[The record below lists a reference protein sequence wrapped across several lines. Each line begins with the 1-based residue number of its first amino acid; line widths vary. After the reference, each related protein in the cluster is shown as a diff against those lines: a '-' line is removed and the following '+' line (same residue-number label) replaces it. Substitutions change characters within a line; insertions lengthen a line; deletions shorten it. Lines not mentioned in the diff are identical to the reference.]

1 LIPGAMKRQ
10 KILSWKCRDRVLEV
24 GTRPLIMGI
33 LNVTPDSFSDGG
45 NFFDRNSA
53 VEHGLQMVRDGADIL
68 DVGGESTRPG
78 AAEVSADDEAA
89 RVVPVI
95 EALSKQTHAVIS
107 VDTWKASIARRAID
121 AGARIINDVSALTHD
136 ADMPRVVM
144 ESGAGVVLMH
154 MQGTP
159 RTMQQAP
166 HYDDVVTDVSRY
178 LQTRVQTLEAMGVH
192 RESLAVDPG
201 IGFGKT
207 VEHNVS
213 LLANLASLASL
224 QRPVVV
230 GLSRKSFLGK
240 LTGCEVSERLAP
252 SLAGLVYG
260 VLHGAHVMRVHDVK
274 ESCQAVA
281 VAVRLM
287 ESRLCGRC

>member
-1 LIPGAMKRQ
+1 MKRQ

>member
-1 LIPGAMKRQ
+1 MKSQ
-10 KILSWKCRDRVLEV
+10 EILLWKCRDRVLEI
-24 GTRPLIMGI
+24 GNRPLIMGI

-45 NFFDRNSA
+45 KFLDTTAALER
-53 VEHGLQMVRDGADIL
+53 GLQMVAEGADLI

-78 AAEVSADDEAA
+78 AGEVSAADEIA

-95 EALSKQTHAVIS
+95 EALAARTTVTLSI
-107 VDTWKASIARRAID
+107 DTWKAAVARRAVE

-136 ADMPRVVM
+136 ADMSRVAKDH
-144 ESGAGVVLMH
+144 GTGVILMH

-159 RTMQQAP
+159 RTMQKDPQYA
-166 HYDDVVTDVSRY
+166 DVVADVARY
-178 LQTRVQTLEAMGVH
+178 LETRLDACVAGGLD

-213 LLANLASLASL
+213 LLAHLRALRATG
-224 QRPVVV
+224 RPVVI

-240 LTGCEVSERLAP
+240 LTGCEVGERLAP
-252 SLAGLVYG
+252 SLAALVFC
-260 VLHGAHVMRVHDVK
+260 VLNGAHIMRVHDVK
-274 ESCQAVA
+274 ESRQAMTVA
-281 VAVRLM
+281 MALA
-287 ESRLCGRC
+287 EGG

>member
-1 LIPGAMKRQ
+1 MKRQ

-207 VEHNVS
+207 VEHN
-213 LLANLASLASL
+213 LEILNRLYEFKDLG
-224 QRPVVV
+224 RPICV
-230 GLSRKSFLGK
+230 GTSRKSFIGK
-240 LTGCEVSERLAP
+240 ILNNESASDRLAGTI
-252 SLAGLVYG
+252 ATCTAAMIR
-260 VLHGAHVMRVHDVK
+260 GADILRVHDVK
-274 ESCQAVA
+274 EAIEAAAITDRIISAGT
-281 VAVRLM
+281 R
-287 ESRLCGRC
+287 